1 MCAPISVEQSTTSP
15 IEIPSHTSSVAV
27 ICSPTFKEINKKLNE
42 SKYLKNYAFMQLP
55 LLNKAVSQ
63 RPCLSPISGSFDC
76 TDSTSDIND
85 KIKKELGI
93 SQPSTSQNYVKD
105 YTSETVSA
113 TNELPL
119 TQLNLDL
126 FTSEFDVM
134 SSLHKDSPIS
144 STNELPLSD
153 IKFKQCDRNNHD
165 LTPVLYSRDD
175 SDWQSLPVRSFS
187 DPNIL
192 DLDCD
197 ETDNKVFKLDNLTAP
212 DEKQQI
218 RPYFLPIDSPSFPFA
233 QDSVTSTSLSS
244 PQRSLSHPCHLSPVE
259 SPCFPF
265 SFYPHDMNTS
275 KKHAST
281 NAPPSR
287 SASQP
292 SELSASVCNASP
304 LSDASTPTDILS
316 FSNDTPHKPV
326 PPARSLSHPADLTP
340 HSSPLRSP
348 NHAHPP
354 PVLTNPSA
362 VNPELASARVTRHR
376 HSISGQMSYIK
387 MLGFGFGGPLG
398 LKKLAGGSSNS
409 LFSTAVISG
418 SSSAPNLRDMIPNTA
433 SASGKITI
441 QYIYSLSLKTQVYK
455 YRR

>member
-1 MCAPISVEQSTTSP
+1 MCPISVEQSTTSP

-27 ICSPTFKEINKKLNE
+27 ICSPTFKEINKKLHE

-197 ETDNKVFKLDNLTAP
+197 ETDNKVFKLDKLTAP
-212 DEKQQI
+212 DEKQPI

-265 SFYPHDMNTS
+265 SFYPHDINTS

-441 QYIYSLSLKTQVYK
+441 HILSIYENTSIQI
-455 YRR
+455 